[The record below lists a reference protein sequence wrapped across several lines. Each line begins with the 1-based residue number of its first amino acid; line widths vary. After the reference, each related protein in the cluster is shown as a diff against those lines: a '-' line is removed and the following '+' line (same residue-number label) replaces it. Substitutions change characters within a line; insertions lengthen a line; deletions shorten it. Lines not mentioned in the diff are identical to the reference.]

1 MASSSQTHGKHAA
14 VEGSLSSCRFVSFL
28 STVTLLRL
36 KT

>member
-1 MASSSQTHGKHAA
+1 MASSSQTHGKHAG
-14 VEGSLSSCRFVSFL
+14 VEGSPCRFVSFL

>member
-1 MASSSQTHGKHAA
+1 MASSSQTHGKHAG
-14 VEGSLSSCRFVSFL
+14 VEGSPSCRFVSFL